1 MGVGGQPQSPAAS
14 TPRKGP
20 VPIVQEAGWAPGPI
34 WMVGKSRPRR
44 DSIPDLPA
52 LSSVAIP
59 TELPGP
65 KSSITKTG
73 LLNKNLPFID
83 SVRFVCRLIL
93 LTFCV
98 VIFKCAGP
106 SGRAV

>member
-1 MGVGGQPQSPAAS
+1 MVSS
-14 TPRKGP
+14 TPRPHFTPRKDP
-20 VPIVQEAGWAPGPI
+20 VPTLQEAGWARGPV
-34 WMVGKSRPRR
+34 WTGGKYRPYQ

-65 KSSITKTG
+65 KSSITKTS

-98 VIFKCAGP
+98 VIFKCDGP